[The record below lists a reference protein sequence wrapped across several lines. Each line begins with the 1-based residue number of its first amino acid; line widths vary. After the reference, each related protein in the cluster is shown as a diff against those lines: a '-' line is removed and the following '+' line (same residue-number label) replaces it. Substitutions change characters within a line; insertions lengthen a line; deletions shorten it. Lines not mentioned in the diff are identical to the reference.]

1 MSTPIAA
8 QTGPDTD
15 TIDALKRIKAAEA
28 EWDAK
33 VAAARASAD
42 TTLKAAREATER
54 AIVDARA
61 SADAERQRA
70 VENARAMAD
79 LEARAIVADGE
90 RAAKSAA
97 DGAGK
102 RPADRKDEILAA
114 LLGRFA
120 GE

>member
-1 MSTPIAA
+1 MSIPSATR
-8 QTGPDTD
+8 TGPDAD

-33 VAAARASAD
+33 VAAARANAD
-42 TTLKAAREATER
+42 AKLKTAREATER
-54 AIVDARA
+54 AIADARA
-61 SADAERQRA
+61 SAYAERQRA